1 MPDARPGWETGEWW
15 PGSGGSVRPVFVK
28 VCGITNAEDAL
39 FAVAMGADA
48 IGLIFAEGSSRR
60 VTPDVARDIVREL
73 PPGAVAVGVFRDEHP
88 DRVVEIVEHA
98 RLRGAQLHGHETPP
112 EAAVVRRHVPFLVK
126 AFSVDDPGLARIDDF
141 AVDAVLL
148 DSTTPGSGIA
158 FDWELARPYVAGRRV
173 ILAGGLGPDNVAEAV
188 ERVRPWGVDVASGV
202 EASPGRKDPVKVR
215 RFIAAAGQALSEF
228 SATDG
233 PA

>member
-1 MPDARPGWETGEWW
+1 
-15 PGSGGSVRPVFVK
+15 VFVK

-48 IGLIFAEGSSRR
+48 IGLIFAEGSPRR
-60 VTPDVARDIVREL
+60 VTPDTARDIVREL
-73 PPGAVAVGVFRDEHP
+73 PPGTVAVGVFRDEHP
-88 DRVVEIVEHA
+88 DRIAEIVEHA
-98 RLRGAQLHGHETPP
+98 RLRGVQLHGHETPP

-126 AFSVDDPGLARIDDF
+126 AFSVDDPALARVDDF

-148 DSTTPGSGIA
+148 DSTTPGSGVA

-215 RFIAAAGQALSEF
+215 RFIAAAGAALSEF